1 MAASP
6 AALEQENATL
16 RAEVGRQAT
25 RISQLEELIRSFRHR
40 QFGASS
46 EQTPAEQARLFDEG
60 SDEEDAPEQR
70 VVVKAH
76 ARTRQGRRP
85 LSKDLPRVD
94 VIHDLSEAEKVCAE
108 HGCAL
113 TPMGEDTS
121 EQLEFEP
128 AKLYVL
134 RHIQKKYCC
143 RQCEGQVVTA
153 PKPPA
158 PIPKSVATPS
168 LLAWITVSKYQD
180 ALPLYRQ
187 AAIFERLGAPL
198 DRTTLAK
205 WMMAAGELIQPL
217 INLLWEQARQ
227 APLIHMDETVV
238 QVLAEPGKTPQ
249 SKSYMWVTATGP
261 PDAGIVLFHY
271 APTRS
276 ARVPMELLGDY
287 HGAVMVDGYEAYD
300 AVCQS
305 QSIDRL
311 GCWAHARRKF
321 IEAQRAQ
328 PKGKVGKPDQA
339 LSWINRLYGIERA
352 VRDASAEARYAARQ
366 AQAVPTLDKLR
377 QWMQKHAPNTVP
389 GTALGKA
396 LTYLSNQW
404 PRLARYVEDGRY
416 PIDNNRAENAI
427 RPFVVGRKNWLFS
440 QSTRGVKSSANLY
453 SLISSAKAHGHDPHA
468 YLRYVFEQI
477 PAAETVEDFEALLPE
492 NFKRGD

>member
-1 MAASP
+1 
-6 AALEQENATL
+6 
-16 RAEVGRQAT
+16 
-25 RISQLEELIRSFRHR
+25 
-40 QFGASS
+40 
-46 EQTPAEQARLFDEG
+46 
-60 SDEEDAPEQR
+60 
-70 VVVKAH
+70 
-76 ARTRQGRRP
+76 
-85 LSKDLPRVD
+85 
-94 VIHDLSEAEKVCAE
+94 
-108 HGCAL
+108 
-113 TPMGEDTS
+113 
-121 EQLEFEP
+121 
-128 AKLYVL
+128 
-134 RHIQKKYCC
+134 
-143 RQCEGQVVTA
+143 
-153 PKPPA
+153 
-158 PIPKSVATPS
+158 
-168 LLAWITVSKYQD
+168 
-180 ALPLYRQ
+180 
-187 AAIFERLGAPL
+187 
-198 DRTTLAK
+198 
-205 WMMAAGELIQPL
+205 
-217 INLLWEQARQ
+217 
-227 APLIHMDETVV
+227 
-238 QVLAEPGKTPQ
+238 
-249 SKSYMWVTATGP
+249 
-261 PDAGIVLFHY
+261 
-271 APTRS
+271 
-276 ARVPMELLGDY
+276 
-287 HGAVMVDGYEAYD
+287 MVDGYEAYD